1 MPNNKRIFYACQA
14 VGISEMNKSSPQLNI
29 LHGVQSVGI
38 NTAFDIEQV
47 FELGQLQIYE
57 NIEGIPTVEVT
68 LEKVLDG
75 WPLIYTAATSATE
88 NKGFNSAGGHDLPNR
103 ADNQCC
109 LHLAIYDETKASTAL
124 DVNSV
129 GMEVYMSG
137 MYVNNVSYTFPVDG
151 NVTES
156 ITLGGNHKSWD
167 SGNFPVIMNDNIN
180 QLDHDDDLDIGED
193 APSGLHT
200 INGTTSRVVGVAR
213 RENIDLYYSTIPVS
227 IIKATFP
234 NISPTIEAAS
244 GEGNGWDD
252 NTKTPKVH
260 IQSLTISSDFGR
272 EDIFELGRKSF
283 YHRPANFPIEVT
295 SELEVISNS
304 GDYVTAL
311 EEGDDSLWA
320 DPKTSGNNTS
330 DEVLKIRLNN
340 GYVFDLGTKNK
351 LTSVN
356 FAGGDAGGGNATMT
370 FSYVNYNDL
379 KIEDYASGLLKTAP
393 TY

>member
-14 VGISEMNKSSPQLNI
+14 VGISSMNVTPPALKV

-57 NIEGIPTVEVT
+57 NIENIPTIEVT

-75 WPLIYTAATSATE
+75 WPLIYTAATSAKE
-88 NKGFNSAGGHDLPNR
+88 NEGFNSADGNDLPNR

-124 DVNSV
+124 DVNNV

-167 SGNFPVIMNDNIN
+167 SGNFPAIIADNIN
-180 QLDHDDDLDIGED
+180 QLNHDNNLGIGKD
-193 APSGLHT
+193 APSGLHD
-200 INGTTSRVVGVAR
+200 NSVVAGVAR
-213 RENIDLYYSTIPVS
+213 RENIDLRNSVIPVS
-227 IIKATFP
+227 IIKATTP
-234 NISPTIEAAS
+234 GISPTSNAAS
-244 GEGNGWDD
+244 GLGNGWDS

-311 EEGDDSLWA
+311 EDGDERLWE

-330 DEVLKIRLNN
+330 DEILEISLNN
-340 GYVFDLGTKNK
+340 GYTFDLGSKNK

-379 KIEDYASGLLKTAP
+379 KIIDYASGLLTNTP
-393 TY
+393 TYPGT

>member
-14 VGISEMNKSSPQLNI
+14 VGISEMNIASPNLHV

-75 WPLIYTAATSATE
+75 WPLIYTAATSAKE
-88 NKGFNSAGGHDLPNR
+88 DDGFNSAEGHDLPNR

-124 DVNSV
+124 GVNNV

-167 SGNFPVIMNDNIN
+167 SGNFPVIIDDNIS
-180 QLDHDDDLDIGED
+180 QLKHDDTLDIGED
-193 APSGLHT
+193 EPSGLHNNS
-200 INGTTSRVVGVAR
+200 IVVGVAR
-213 RENIDLYYSTIPVS
+213 RENIDLSNSIIPVS
-227 IIKATFP
+227 IVKATTP
-234 NISPTIEAAS
+234 DISPTDTDAS
-244 GEGNGWDD
+244 GLGNGWDS
-252 NTKTPKVH
+252 NTNTPKVH

-311 EEGDDSLWA
+311 EEGDSDLWEN
-320 DPKTSGNNTS
+320 PRTSGNNTS
-330 DEVLKIRLNN
+330 DEILQISLNN
-340 GYVFDLGTKNK
+340 GYTFDLGAKNK

-379 KIEDYASGLLKTAP
+379 KVIDYASGLLTTAP